1 MGDQGLKGNRIQIR
15 SMLKNPYWEQDI
27 WNLQRKPDTEEV
39 GSEVEVIE
47 DAPQVQLLMQ
57 RKKKR
62 IHDSVESW
70 RPQ

>member
-1 MGDQGLKGNRIQIR
+1 
-15 SMLKNPYWEQDI
+15 MLKNPYWEQDI

>member
-1 MGDQGLKGNRIQIR
+1 
-15 SMLKNPYWEQDI
+15 MLKNPYWEQDI

-57 RKKKR
+57 RKKKESTIQWKAGDPNKTR
-62 IHDSVESW
+62 I
-70 RPQ
+70 

>member
-1 MGDQGLKGNRIQIR
+1 MKGNRIQIR